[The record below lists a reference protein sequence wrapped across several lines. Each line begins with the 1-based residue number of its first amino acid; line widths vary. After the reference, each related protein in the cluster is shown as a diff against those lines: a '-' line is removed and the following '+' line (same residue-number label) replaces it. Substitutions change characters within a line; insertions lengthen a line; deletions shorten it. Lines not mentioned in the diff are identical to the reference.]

1 MAAGEF
7 FVFVGTYTRGKSEGV
22 YVYRMNSSE
31 GVLRS
36 AAPPAP
42 VQDPMFLALD
52 PANRCL
58 YAVTEAYGP
67 AGDPAGTVSAFSIDA
82 ATGGLTFLN
91 RQSTRGDGACHLCVD
106 ATGRTLLVANY
117 GSGSVAALPIG
128 ADGSLGEPSDFFQ
141 HEGRSVDAARQ
152 EGPHAHSITLDGAN
166 RHALVADLGLDQI
179 LLYELDAAQG
189 RLQQADVAP
198 VRTAPG
204 AGPRHLDFHPGGQ
217 HVYVINELSST
228 ITAYGY
234 DQGSGRL
241 TELQTVST
249 LREGFSGANHC
260 ADIHVSPSGGFVY
273 GSNRGHDSIVTFAI
287 NPGDG
292 TLTYVGN
299 EPSRGKTAQNFV
311 IDPSG
316 ELLLVANLDS
326 DTVVP
331 FKVDQRTGELDA
343 TGHVADVPE
352 PACLKL
358 MPADG

>member
-1 MAAGEF
+1 M
-7 FVFVGTYTRGKSEGV
+7 
-22 YVYRMNSSE
+22 
-31 GVLRS
+31 
-36 AAPPAP
+36 
-42 VQDPMFLALD
+42 
-52 PANRCL
+52 
-58 YAVTEAYGP
+58 
-67 AGDPAGTVSAFSIDA
+67 
-82 ATGGLTFLN
+82 
-91 RQSTRGDGACHLCVD
+91 
-106 ATGRTLLVANY
+106 
-117 GSGSVAALPIG
+117 
-128 ADGSLGEPSDFFQ
+128 
-141 HEGRSVDAARQ
+141 DAARQ

-358 MPADG
+358 MPAGG

>member
-1 MAAGEF
+1 MPLPVNRRVSDSLTGHIRGMIQMHDCAAQ
-7 FVFVGTYTRGKSEGV
+7 VRGLVAS
-22 YVYRMNSSE
+22 
-31 GVLRS
+31 
-36 AAPPAP
+36 
-42 VQDPMFLALD
+42 
-52 PANRCL
+52 RC
-58 YAVTEAYGP
+58 
-67 AGDPAGTVSAFSIDA
+67 
-82 ATGGLTFLN
+82 GLTFLN

-141 HEGRSVDAARQ
+141 HEGRSVDAERQ

-179 LLYELDAAQG
+179 LLYELDA
-189 RLQQADVAP
+189 
-198 VRTAPG
+198 
-204 AGPRHLDFHPGGQ
+204 
-217 HVYVINELSST
+217 
-228 ITAYGY
+228 
-234 DQGSGRL
+234 
-241 TELQTVST
+241 
-249 LREGFSGANHC
+249 
-260 ADIHVSPSGGFVY
+260 VY

-331 FKVDQRTGELDA
+331 FRRRRGESRRCAPVRTRSSRR
-343 TGHVADVPE
+343 
-352 PACLKL
+352 
-358 MPADG
+358 

>member
-106 ATGRTLLVANY
+106 ATGGTLLVANY

-299 EPSRGKTAQNFV
+299 EPSVARRRRTSSSIHRASCCWSR
-311 IDPSG
+311 IWIRTPSYRSRWIN
-316 ELLLVANLDS
+316 ELGS
-326 DTVVP
+326 WMRP
-331 FKVDQRTGELDA
+331 A
-343 TGHVADVPE
+343 T
-352 PACLKL
+352 
-358 MPADG
+358 